1 MHCERTLIYILTL
14 GVIKPYRNLG
24 IGTTHSGPRFDAHLP
39 SPPPSLF
46 SLVPLP
52 TLPLSLPLP
61 LYPSSGFP
69 SLPTLCSLACIPDM
83 PLPLLLPPP
92 FPSPSSP
99 SSSAA
104 ASALV
109 QKVTKY
115 ADASGSCRGVYLHVI
130 SYNRAA
136 ILFYKKASFQCV
148 RRLPAFYAIAGR
160 AYDAYLYVY
169 YVNGGRPPGST
180 LDVLS
185 TTGSLLRSIFRF
197 WAELWGATLP
207 PRAGD
212 DDAKGGTRPQ
222 WLQCRDACGQLS
234 PRHHQLTYV

>member
-1 MHCERTLIYILTL
+1 MRCERTLIYILTL

-24 IGTTHSGPRFDAHLP
+24 I
-39 SPPPSLF
+39 
-46 SLVPLP
+46 
-52 TLPLSLPLP
+52 
-61 LYPSSGFP
+61 
-69 SLPTLCSLACIPDM
+69 
-83 PLPLLLPPP
+83 
-92 FPSPSSP
+92 
-99 SSSAA
+99 

-109 QKVTKY
+109 GKVTKY
-115 ADASGSCRGVYLHVI
+115 AGASSSCRGVYLHVI

-136 ILFYKKASFQCV
+136 ILFYKKASFQCAH
-148 RRLPAFYAIAGR
+148 RLPAFYAIAGR

-207 PRAGD
+207 QRAAD
-212 DDAKGGTRPQ
+212 DDAKGGARPQ